1 MPIYIGKGKND
12 RCLQHFSDKKKSEKV
27 SKINEL
33 KNSGRLGIDILAYDL
48 DEKTSF
54 ALESACID
62 LLNIDNL
69 TNSVRGHGVN
79 TKRLPIYELASKLS
93 EEKVT
98 IPHDHRGVAYLLE
111 KTYKHDFG
119 DLAILEHTR
128 GIWRHKHSE
137 DIKFAYATYRGII
150 KEVYKIFTWVPAGTQ
165 EYFTRVLNPEAVSK
179 RWEFVGK
186 KADDSIRELYVG
198 KIINKPRSYSN
209 PYVKV
214 GFDNFSASES

>member
-1 MPIYIGKGKND
+1 MIRDLKFIESLSTNQSKSFFSKLNYYVYAICEIDSDNKRLPIYIGKGKND

-128 GIWRHKHSE
+128 GIW
-137 DIKFAYATYRGII
+137 
-150 KEVYKIFTWVPAGTQ
+150 
-165 EYFTRVLNPEAVSK
+165 N
-179 RWEFVGK
+179 
-186 KADDSIRELYVG
+186 
-198 KIINKPRSYSN
+198 INIQKT
-209 PYVKV
+209 
-214 GFDNFSASES
+214 